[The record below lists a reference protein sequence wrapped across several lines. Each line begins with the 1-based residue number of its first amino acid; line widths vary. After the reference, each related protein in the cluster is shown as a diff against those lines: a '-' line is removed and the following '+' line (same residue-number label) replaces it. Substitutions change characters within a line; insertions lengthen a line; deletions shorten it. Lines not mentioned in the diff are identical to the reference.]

1 MPFLPVGLE
10 TASEAPR
17 SAQTGPCRAFLRSAV
32 HPAPRPRVPGLL
44 SLLHTPPPCVV
55 LAVIDQ
61 YSAGGT
67 VLSRPRKQKKKG
79 KKSWPRLEENLV
91 NSCSCMQILAN
102 IFRIYPVGP
111 LPSTTT

>member
-32 HPAPRPRVPGLL
+32 HPAPHPRVPGLL
-44 SLLHTPPPCVV
+44 SLLHTPPPYVV

-61 YSAGGT
+61 YSAGGS
-67 VLSRPRKQKKKG
+67 VLLRLRPRKQRRG
-79 KKSWPRLEENLV
+79 GGG
-91 NSCSCMQILAN
+91 
-102 IFRIYPVGP
+102 VGQDERKI
-111 LPSTTT
+111 